1 MANAQTKIEQAR
13 SHIGIKD
20 HINKKFFVGTAESEH
35 VEMYLKAMW
44 HLKET
49 GEQIKVNKIAKILNV
64 RQPSVVQMLKRLNA
78 QNLVIYNK
86 TGVTMTENGERIAA
100 KMIRNSR
107 LLEMLMTKTLK
118 MDINAKMVCGMEH
131 HMDDYFADALCT
143 LLGHPEKSPR
153 GEKIPRGN
161 CCERMLKES

>member
-1 MANAQTKIEQAR
+1 MQTKAEQAQAL
-13 SHIGIKD
+13 IGIKD
-20 HINKKFFVGTAESEH
+20 HTNEKFFVGTAESEH

-86 TGVTMTENGERIAA
+86 TGVIMTDNGERIAA
-100 KMIRNSR
+100 KMMRNSR
-107 LLEMLMTKTLK
+107 LLEMLMTKMLK

-143 LLGHPEKSPR
+143 LLGCPEKSPR
-153 GEKIPRGN
+153 GVIIPRGN
-161 CCERMLKES
+161 CCEQMLNDS